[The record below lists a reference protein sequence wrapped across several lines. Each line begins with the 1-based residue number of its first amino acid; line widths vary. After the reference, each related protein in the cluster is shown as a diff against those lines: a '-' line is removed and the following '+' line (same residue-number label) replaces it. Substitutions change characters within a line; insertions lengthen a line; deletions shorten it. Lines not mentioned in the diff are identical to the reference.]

1 MRFNLSPLA
10 FSLRGFV
17 SDKGICSLLF
27 TNEPI
32 PVSVWL
38 CFVQSL
44 QAERPWLLIREF
56 NQAVVIGSLSAR
68 TLRHERQPEENILRA
83 PTMLFPSFSYYSSLM
98 ERRPPAM

>member
-10 FSLRGFV
+10 FSLQGFV

-32 PVSVWL
+32 PVSDWL

-44 QAERPWLLIREF
+44 QAERLWLLIREF

-68 TLRHERQPEENILRA
+68 ARDTV
-83 PTMLFPSFSYYSSLM
+83 LFPSFLYYSSLM
-98 ERRPPAM
+98 EKRPPAM